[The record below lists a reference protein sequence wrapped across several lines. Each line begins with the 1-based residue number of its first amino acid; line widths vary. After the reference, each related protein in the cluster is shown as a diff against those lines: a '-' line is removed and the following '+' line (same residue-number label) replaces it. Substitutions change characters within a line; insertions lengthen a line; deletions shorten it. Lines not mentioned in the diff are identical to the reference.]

1 MTRPALIIGAGGTG
15 QWVLSFLKKDL
26 LEIGGG
32 ELPKNI
38 ALLCFDT
45 TEYQEAGIGYDG
57 GKEKTEAVRAGAVS
71 LDKGTEY
78 VPITGSVYDLA
89 KEIGEGKYSH
99 LQWFPAKRF
108 IEKLPPS
115 AFDLNRGAGGLRAFG
130 RMAIFRDVTSISGNR
145 VIPKIDQALKK
156 LQGSV
161 TKDEMLEIIIVGS
174 IAGGT
179 GSGMLADLAQ
189 LVRNRT
195 DATPIKGN
203 YIIRAF
209 IFGPRTFV
217 TTPDMN
223 RQMYAAS
230 FAAWREID
238 RSLVMHKDYGG
249 YPVKYHDTNQALQ
262 FTITDRLFDE
272 SIMIDPMRSK
282 NSLLGVKPKDGV
294 FPTVA
299 QAISSIIDGK
309 SGQLYTDRVT
319 TNKSVK
325 LAALQTQPYH
335 SAMGTYTIKLPVYYA
350 HEKYSHKLAIEVM
363 NLLLSPNENKTDVS
377 EIDNKEDAQGI
388 DPFQVAYKFMS
399 SDGITVDDGENHIT
413 YPNTDFLPMVAEAR
427 LQKYNEDAE
436 NKHRWARQ
444 MVNPNNLPIN
454 KFMRLSR
461 NQQKIVGE
469 IDWEKLHF
477 PIWAFVKPFSETRIS
492 PADAFNDVQNKV
504 KEVTN
509 EWFGLEDSEDHIKY
523 RGKYGEMLAK
533 AKQAHLES
541 SKTMLA
547 KWTERTLNGKSQDI
561 RISRSGKIGYIRGF
575 YRNFSETLEYFIEF
589 LDSVKD
595 HRNEDLKIK
604 QERTTAVTSRLANYK
619 NNMDKKCP
627 LCFWDDY
634 IHPDAIQAQRDYL
647 EAVNLDIQRRKEDIF
662 LEVMRETAVELNEYA
677 KNTLFEINDWIYHLM
692 NGIHGVDERG
702 IERNVEGLY
711 RRLLNSAENVEVNYK
726 TDANLSQVIR
736 VLENTLAEEKEV
748 YLEQALG
755 RLHWEV
761 DGSKGKK
768 LTINFFADFPTDGD
782 GNSEVKK
789 FACGEYEA
797 WRHNLSLLLGVSAGF
812 YRDIVDDLQQN
823 SFINELKKVFP
834 QAKDLANETLR
845 MAEPLFFQS
854 TQPSM
859 QAQDPVCYVR
869 VAHNADPAYFD
880 AYEREYKE
888 VEARLD
894 FEVVESDD
902 PFKLTIFRADNLM
915 PSQNFDQWEKC
926 RDAYISVLNDPTIDI
941 TPESIHILPAVQ
953 NAAKM
958 ELHMKEVLMSNYRI
972 LTPKIVALL
981 ENSDNFFLFFLAVA
995 LGYIKRQADSDGD
1008 FYWSL
1013 INAGPKEIYL
1023 TTPREGLN
1031 KEGIADND
1039 DDFFRLI
1046 YKFALVGK
1054 DARQKFGINVNYS
1067 QLTKVIKEYRNKNEE
1082 EYVNALIEQVESNDG
1097 LVAAIL
1103 NEGKVF
1109 DVELSQPTA
1118 DQQAYLDLADIAKVI
1133 YFDEIHRINKDYEL
1147 PEK

>member
-26 LEIGGG
+26 LEIGAG

-78 VPITGSVYDLA
+78 VPITGSVYELA

-145 VIPKIDQALKK
+145 VIPKIDQALNK
-156 LQGSV
+156 LQGAVS
-161 TKDEMLEIIIVGS
+161 KDEMLEIIIVGS

-179 GSGMLADLAQ
+179 GSGMLADIAQ
-189 LVRNRT
+189 LVRNRA

-217 TTPDMN
+217 TTADMN

-238 RSLVMHKDYGG
+238 RALVMHQDYGG
-249 YPVKYHDTNQALQ
+249 YPVKYHDSNQSMQ
-262 FTITDRLFDE
+262 FNITDRLFDE
-272 SIMIDPMRSK
+272 SIIIDPMRSK

-299 QAISSIIDGK
+299 QAISAIIDGK

-325 LAALQTQPYH
+325 LSALQTQPYH

-350 HEKYSHKLAIEVM
+350 HEKYSHKLAIDVM
-363 NLLLSPNENKTDVS
+363 DLLLSLNASKSDVS
-377 EIDNKEDAQGI
+377 EIDNKEDAQGR

-399 SDGITVDDGENHIT
+399 GDGVTVDDGEYHIT
-413 YPNTDFLPMVAEAR
+413 FPNTDFLPMVAEAK
-427 LQKYNEDAE
+427 LQKYNEDAD
-436 NKHRWARQ
+436 NVHRWALQ

-454 KFMRLSR
+454 KFTRLSR
-461 NQQKIVGE
+461 GEQKTVGE

-477 PIWAFVKPFSETRIS
+477 PIWAFVKPFADTRIP
-492 PADAFNDVQNKV
+492 PADAYNDMQNKV

-523 RGKYGEMLAK
+523 RGKYGEMLSK
-533 AKQAHLES
+533 AKQVHLNNA
-541 SKTMLA
+541 KKMLE
-547 KWTERTLNGKSQDI
+547 KWTEKTLNGTSPDI
-561 RISRSGKIGYIRGF
+561 RISRSGKIGYVRGF
-575 YRNFSETLEYFIEF
+575 YRNFSDTLEYFIHF
-589 LDSVKD
+589 LDAIKD

-604 QERTTAVTSRLANYK
+604 QERTTAVSNRLANYK

-647 EAVNLDIQRRKEDIF
+647 EAVNMDIQRRKEDIF
-662 LEVMRETAVELNEYA
+662 LEVMRETAVELNDYA
-677 KNTLFEINDWIYHLM
+677 KNTLFEIDDWIYHLL
-692 NGIHGVDERG
+692 NGIHGVDKQG
-702 IERNVEGLY
+702 AERNVEGLY
-711 RRLLNSAENVEVNYK
+711 RKLLNSADNVEVNYK
-726 TDANLSQVIR
+726 TDASLSQVIQI
-736 VLENTLAEEKEV
+736 LENTLAEEKKV
-748 YLEQALG
+748 YVEQALA
-755 RLHWEV
+755 RMHWQV
-761 DGSKGKK
+761 DGSQEKELGIV
-768 LTINFFADFPTDGD
+768 LSADFTDED
-782 GNSEVKK
+782 GVTETKK

-797 WRHNLSLLLGVSAGF
+797 WRHNLGLLLSVSSGF
-812 YRDIVDDLQQN
+812 YRDIVDDLQRN
-823 SFINELKKVFP
+823 SFVNELKKVFP
-834 QAKDLANETLR
+834 QPRDLAEKTLK
-845 MAEPLFFQS
+845 MAEPLFYQS
-854 TQPSM
+854 NQPAM

-869 VAHNADPAYFD
+869 VSHNADPAYFQ
-880 AYEREYKE
+880 AYEQKYKE

-894 FEVVESDD
+894 FEIVDSDD
-902 PFKLTIFRADNLM
+902 PFKMTIFRADNLM

-926 RDAYISVLNDPTIDI
+926 RDAYISVLNDPAIDI

-958 ELHMKEVLMSNYRI
+958 ELHMKEVLLSKYRI

-981 ENSDNFFLFFLAVA
+981 EDSENFFLFFLAIA
-995 LGYIKRQADSDGD
+995 LGYIQKKADSDGD
-1008 FYWSL
+1008 NYWSL
-1013 INAGPKEIYL
+1013 TEAGPKEIYL
-1023 TTPREGLN
+1023 TNPREGLN
-1031 KEGIADND
+1031 KEGIGEKE

-1046 YKFALVGK
+1046 YRFALVGK
-1054 DARQKFGINVNYS
+1054 DARHASGLNINYK
-1067 QLTKVIKEYRNKNEE
+1067 QLTKVVKEYRNQHEE
-1082 EYVNALIEQVESNDG
+1082 DYCEALKKQIESDDG
-1097 LVAAIL
+1097 LIVEIL
-1103 NEGKVF
+1103 NEGNVF
-1109 DVELSQPTA
+1109 NVELERPTS

-1133 YFDEIHRINKDYEL
+1133 YFDEIRRTDRSYEL
-1147 PEK
+1147 PGV